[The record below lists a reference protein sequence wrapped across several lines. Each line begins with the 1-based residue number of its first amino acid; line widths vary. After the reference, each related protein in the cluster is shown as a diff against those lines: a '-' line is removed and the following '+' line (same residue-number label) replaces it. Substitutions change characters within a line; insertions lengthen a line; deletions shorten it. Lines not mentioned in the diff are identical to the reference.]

1 MDHFLPNRKE
11 TKLLEMR
18 HMPRR
23 TLSFTLG
30 LYTGLHFTGIF
41 RRVWWPPLEATL
53 VIRSMWWCC
62 AAGASLELKALNQPV
77 MER

>member
-30 LYTGLHFTGIF
+30 LYTGLHFTGVF
-41 RRVWWPPLEATL
+41 RRVWPPLEATL